1 MLSILRGALCL
12 EALAGNVTLIY
23 CEGTLCSRFLSFCLV
38 SKVAEITTAGS
49 FALQIEEIRVQE
61 PTAMTNL
68 EGGLPESLREG
79 SGGESDLAVPA
90 TVLPSTTTVD
100 MELSEVQS
108 KGIDTSLHAF
118 QGYDV
123 SHFPSSFFSVE
134 ICPFEKHIWRKS
146 RRIIKD
152 RNSFTF

>member
-1 MLSILRGALCL
+1 
-12 EALAGNVTLIY
+12 
-23 CEGTLCSRFLSFCLV
+23 
-38 SKVAEITTAGS
+38 
-49 FALQIEEIRVQE
+49 
-61 PTAMTNL
+61 MTNL

-79 SGGESDLAVPA
+79 SGRESDLAVPA

-123 SHFPSSFFSVE
+123 SHFRSSFFSVE
-134 ICPFEKHIWRKS
+134 ICPLTHLEEEKNNNKRPKLFHILEPVPVLAFIRANSLLGLQINK
-146 RRIIKD
+146 
-152 RNSFTF
+152 RNCFF

>member
-1 MLSILRGALCL
+1 
-12 EALAGNVTLIY
+12 
-23 CEGTLCSRFLSFCLV
+23 
-38 SKVAEITTAGS
+38 
-49 FALQIEEIRVQE
+49 
-61 PTAMTNL
+61 
-68 EGGLPESLREG
+68 LREG
-79 SGGESDLAVPA
+79 SGGEFDLAVPA

-123 SHFPSSFFSVE
+123 SHFRSSFFSVE
-134 ICPFEKHIWRKS
+134 ICPFEKHIWRKR

-152 RNSFTF
+152 RNSFTFYNQYQFLHLLGLLSTDSLLGLQINKRNCFF

>member
-1 MLSILRGALCL
+1 
-12 EALAGNVTLIY
+12 LIK
-23 CEGTLCSRFLSFCLV
+23 TP
-38 SKVAEITTAGS
+38 K
-49 FALQIEEIRVQE
+49 IEEIRVQE

-100 MELSEVQS
+100 MERSEVQL

-123 SHFPSSFFSVE
+123 SHFRSSFFSVE
-134 ICPFEKHIWRKS
+134 IWPFEKHIWRKR

-152 RNSFTF
+152 QNSFTF